1 LRREQIR
8 SKSPFPSGDQSRRPP
23 SQAEINACFAP
34 QGKAWRALTRQAASL
49 DQRLDKKMRLYWE
62 MQKKD
67 RERIVRRYEEE
78 KLEADTGRG
87 GSGPGGEG
95 VH

>member
-1 LRREQIR
+1 
-8 SKSPFPSGDQSRRPP
+8 
-23 SQAEINACFAP
+23 
-34 QGKAWRALTRQAASL
+34 
-49 DQRLDKKMRLYWE
+49 MRLYWE